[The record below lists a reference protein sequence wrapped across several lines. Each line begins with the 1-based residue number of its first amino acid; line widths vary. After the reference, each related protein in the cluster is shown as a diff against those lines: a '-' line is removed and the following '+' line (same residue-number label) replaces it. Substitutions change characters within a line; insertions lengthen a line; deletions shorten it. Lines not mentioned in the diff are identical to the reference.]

1 MKHAP
6 YHLPTKQDTIT
17 SPHPTSWRLASLLQ
31 ASTRTQSRPRG
42 RAIHAV
48 IITSGLK
55 PRAHLL
61 NLLIAFY
68 CSTED
73 LKCAHHVFDR
83 MPQRDV
89 VARTTLLAAH
99 ARSGALAVAHQIFD
113 EMPTRDAV
121 AYNAMISAYGHHGKF
136 REALSLFR
144 AMLEQGKPRPD
155 GFTFTAALSACAGL
169 EDQNLS
175 SQVHCLALK
184 AGLAHVTSVSNALI
198 SVYVKSGELGLAS
211 KMFTEL
217 LKRDEITW
225 TTMITGFVR
234 IGDLEGARR
243 VFEVMRDRFDVAWNA
258 MIAGYAQHGLCME
271 ALDLFRDMFGKD
283 IMLDEFTYTSLLSAC
298 ANIGL
303 VRTGMEAHAYIVHRE
318 AEISL
323 PVWNAIISLYAKCG
337 RMEVAMRVFDAMRE
351 KDLVSWNAVVSGYA
365 TLGMITEAREIF
377 EKMIERNELTWTVMI
392 SGSAQHGQGEEGL
405 RLFNR
410 MRHED
415 SRPCDFAFA
424 GALTACA
431 SLGTLRHGAQLH
443 AQLIQLGLDASVSAG
458 NALMTMYARCGAVE
472 SAERAFRVMPT
483 PDAVSWNAMIAALGQ
498 HGRGSEA
505 IMLFERML
513 VAGYKPDRV
522 TFLTVLSSCS
532 HSGLVNEGCK
542 YFDLMDRAYGIKP
555 GPDHYA
561 RLVDLLG
568 RAGRLQEAKQTVET
582 MPFYPDACIWEAL
595 LAGCRNHGDMELGLM
610 AAERLFEL
618 RPRHDGTYVL
628 LSNMYASIGKWEGVA
643 KVRKTMKDMGV
654 KKEPGCSWI
663 EVDNQVHV
671 FLVDDTVHPYVHEV
685 YALLEKLG
693 VSMKK
698 LGYIPDTRF
707 VLHDVGLEQKEY
719 GLSTHSEK
727 LAVGFGLLKLP
738 KGSEI
743 RVLKNLR
750 ICGDCHTAMKFMSK
764 VVEREIIVRDGKRF
778 HHFKHGEC
786 SCRDYW

>member
-6 YHLPTKQDTIT
+6 YHLPTKQDTLT
-17 SPHPTSWRLASLLQ
+17 SPHRTSWRLASFHQ
-31 ASTRTQSRPRG
+31 ASTRTHSRSQG

-55 PRAHLL
+55 PLAH
-61 NLLIAFY
+61 LLIAFY

-73 LKCAHHVFDR
+73 LTCAHYVFDR

-89 VARTTLLAAH
+89 VSRTTLLAAH
-99 ARSGALAVAHQIFD
+99 ARAGALAVARQLFD
-113 EMPTRDAV
+113 DMPTRDTV
-121 AYNAMISAYGHHGKF
+121 AYNAIISACGHHGKF
-136 REALSLFR
+136 REALSLVS

-155 GFTFTAALSACAGL
+155 GFTFTAASSACAGL
-169 EDQNLS
+169 EDQNLG
-175 SQVHCLALK
+175 SQVHCVVLK

-198 SVYVKSGELGLAS
+198 SLIC
-211 KMFTEL
+211 KMRG
-217 LKRDEITW
+217 RDEFTW

-234 IGDLEGARR
+234 VGDLESARR
-243 VFEVMRDRFDVAWNA
+243 VFEVMRERFDVEWNA
-258 MIAGYAQHGLCME
+258 MIAGYSQHGLYME
-271 ALDLFRDMFGKD
+271 ALDLFRDMNGKG
-283 IMLDEFTYTSLLSAC
+283 IMLDEFTYTSLLRAC

-323 PVWNAIISLYAKCG
+323 PVWNAIVSLYAKCA
-337 RMEVAMRVFDAMRE
+337 RMEVATRVFDAVRE

-377 EKMIERNELTWTVMI
+377 EKMVERKELTWTVMI

-405 RLFNR
+405 TLFNR

-415 SRPCDFAFA
+415 SYLCIARD
-424 GALTACA
+424 LTSWCA
-431 SLGTLRHGAQLH
+431 TSCPTDT
-443 AQLIQLGLDASVSAG
+443 LGLDSSVSEG
-458 NALMTMYARCGAVE
+458 NALVTMYARCGSVE
-472 SAERAFRVMPT
+472 AAERAFRVMPT

-498 HGRGSEA
+498 HG
-505 IMLFERML
+505 
-513 VAGYKPDRV
+513 YKPDKV

-532 HSGLVNEGCK
+532 HTGLVNEGCK
-542 YFDLMDRAYGIKP
+542 YFDLMDKAYGIKP

-561 RLVDLLG
+561 RLVDLLE

-582 MPFYPDACIWEAL
+582 MPFYPDACVWEAL
-595 LAGCRNHGDMELGLM
+595 LAGCWNHGDMELGLM
-610 AAERLFEL
+610 AAECLFEL
-618 RPRHDGTYVL
+618 RLNNDGTYVL
-628 LSNMYASIGKWEGVA
+628 LSSMYESHE
-643 KVRKTMKDMGV
+643 RHGV

-671 FLVDDTVHPYVHEV
+671 FLGDDTLHPYVHEV

-693 VSMKK
+693 ASMKK
-698 LGYIPDTRF
+698 FLIP
-707 VLHDVGLEQKEY
+707 GLYCMMWDWSKKNMACQ
-719 GLSTHSEK
+719 HSEK
-727 LAVGFGLLKLP
+727 LAVGFRLLKLP
-738 KGSEI
+738 PGSKT

-750 ICGDCHTAMKFMSK
+750 ICGDCHTAMKLMSK

-786 SCRDYW
+786 SCRDFGEWTWDSDGCCWSLFILLVFPAPWFSA